1 MTAKKLVVSTYLQ
14 YIALAA
20 GVILLVAFTRQIS
33 GVLLTFLAAG
43 VLAYV
48 LNPLI
53 RRLEGW
59 RVPRIVA
66 VLGVF
71 LILAVVVV
79 AGVLGL
85 VIPAVGQVQNI
96 VQDPQAIVRQANS
109 LLEQAQSLPY
119 VGSYIA
125 DLDQDR
131 VLQLLRENAPSP
143 GQVLD
148 VATGVIGGVFG
159 IFGSLVN
166 LLLMV
171 LVSVYL
177 LMDRERITRAIHRV
191 IPETVHDQTFELFSA
206 VESNLVRYLRGQIFL
221 CALMGVIG
229 FAIAYFAIGEYAILI
244 GLWVGITELI
254 PVLGAYLGAVP
265 AVVIALIVPGGGF
278 TTALIVIGLFIVAQ
292 QLEGNILVPRIQG
305 DSVGVHSLWVLFA
318 ILAGTALYGIIGA
331 IFAVP
336 VVAIVAATVRYLRST
351 LIMERWTKPA
361 VTPADEESTADLP
374 GIEKDEPASQAT
386 GVGSSRSG
394 EEQGKG

>member
-1 MTAKKLVVSTYLQ
+1 M
-14 YIALAA
+14 
-20 GVILLVAFTRQIS
+20 
-33 GVLLTFLAAG
+33 
-43 VLAYV
+43 
-48 LNPLI
+48 
-53 RRLEGW
+53 
-59 RVPRIVA
+59 
-66 VLGVF
+66 
-71 LILAVVVV
+71 
-79 AGVLGL
+79 
-85 VIPAVGQVQNI
+85 
-96 VQDPQAIVRQANS
+96 
-109 LLEQAQSLPY
+109 
-119 VGSYIA
+119 
-125 DLDQDR
+125 
-131 VLQLLRENAPSP
+131 
-143 GQVLD
+143 
-148 VATGVIGGVFG
+148 ATGVIGGVFG

-171 LVSVYL
+171 LVSIYL
-177 LMDRERITRAIHRV
+177 LMDRERITRAIHRA

-305 DSVGVHSLWVLFA
+305 GSVGVHSLWVLFA